1 MKRRFKFL
9 IIKIFNKIHLIALL
23 IYSIIFTIPK
33 LLLISFNNKSI
44 KIEFGSG
51 PNIYSCQRNG
61 YLTSDR
67 FFKCDLPWDA
77 RIPMPFIKKKV
88 SSIYSS
94 HFLEHLSFDELN
106 DHIRYCSNY
115 LLKKDGNYILAVP
128 NAKLYLDAYS
138 ESRASELLEFA
149 WSPGFPNTNSL
160 IDQINYIA
168 YMNQQHKILFDKE
181 FLLNSLIQ
189 NGFST
194 ANQREFDA
202 SIDWPNRHFE
212 SLYCIAYS

>member
-1 MKRRFKFL
+1 MKRRFKLLL
-9 IIKIFNKIHLIALL
+9 IGLFNKIHLTLLL

-33 LLLISFNNKSI
+33 LLFISLYKKNI

-51 PNIYSCQRNG
+51 PNIYSSQRNG

-77 RIPMPFIKKKV
+77 RIPMPFINKKV

-94 HFLEHLSFDELN
+94 HFLEHLSFHELK
-106 DHIRYCSNY
+106 DHLRYCSTY
-115 LLKKDGNYILAVP
+115 LLKKDGKYILAVP
-128 NAKLYLDAYS
+128 NARLYLDAYS
-138 ESRASELLEFA
+138 EERESELLNLA
-149 WSPGFPNTNSL
+149 WNPGLPKTGSL